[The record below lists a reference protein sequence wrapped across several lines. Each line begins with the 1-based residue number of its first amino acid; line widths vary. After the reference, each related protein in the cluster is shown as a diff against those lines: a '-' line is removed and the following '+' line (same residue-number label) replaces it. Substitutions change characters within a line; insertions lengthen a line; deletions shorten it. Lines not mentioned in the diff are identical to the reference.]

1 MHLSGSGIPFAPIFS
16 EGVPKIKEEREQ
28 YVGYRLSS
36 ARMVIENASG
46 RLKGRFGCLRRP
58 MDVNIKE
65 LPHSIMSIFILHKFC
80 EMNYEM
86 LPNAGLQD
94 VIHEENIS
102 RPNTKGM
109 NYKTSVNAS
118 EAKKIRSVYTLY
130 SE

>member
-1 MHLSGSGIPFAPIFS
+1 MHLSGSGIPFAPIFN

-58 MDVNIKE
+58 MDFNIKE

-94 VIHEENIS
+94 VIHEDNIS
-102 RPNTKGM
+102 RSNTKGM

>member
-1 MHLSGSGIPFAPIFS
+1 MHLSGSGIPFAPIFN

-86 LPNAGLQD
+86 LPNSGLQD
-94 VIHEENIS
+94 VIHEDNIS
-102 RPNTKGM
+102 RSNTKGM
-109 NYKTSVNAS
+109 NYKTSVNPS